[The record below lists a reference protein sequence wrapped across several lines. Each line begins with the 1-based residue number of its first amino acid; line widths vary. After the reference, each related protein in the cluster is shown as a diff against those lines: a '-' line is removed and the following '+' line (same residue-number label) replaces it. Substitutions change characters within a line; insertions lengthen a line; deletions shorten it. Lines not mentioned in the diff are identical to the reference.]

1 MTQMLGGGVP
11 LPAQAYLV
19 VRVVPGNPP
28 RGKFFR
34 YFLLNCLCC
43 LESLWVW
50 RTVLA
55 PAFSGLRLGQRG
67 HRGWDLW
74 EIGA

>member
-19 VRVVPGNPP
+19 VRVVPGNPQ
-28 RGKFFR
+28 RGKFSGTF
-34 YFLLNCLCC
+34 CL
-43 LESLWVW
+43 
-50 RTVLA
+50 TVCA
-55 PAFSGLRLGQRG
+55 ASKAFGCGAQFSPAFSGLRLGQRG